1 MRFEVDALLFDMDG
15 TLVDSTASV
24 LRGWQT
30 VAAEFP
36 IPPELFARVPR
47 HGRPAGE
54 ILADLLPPGLIARA
68 AARLD
73 ELERTDTGD
82 VVPLPGAARLLAAA
96 PPGRWAVVT
105 SAGRPL
111 ARVRLAAAG
120 IEAPV
125 LVTVDDVSRGKPDP
139 EPFLL
144 AAKLLGVSP
153 ERCLVFE
160 DAPAGLAAARAAGAA
175 SVAVATTHAAAD
187 LDADLVVADL
197 RGVRIAGAHS
207 PRDSGGQGG
216 GSQGG
221 NGRDGGPIVVIAD

>member
-36 IPPELFARVPR
+36 IPQELFAAVPR
-47 HGRPAGE
+47 HGRPAVE
-54 ILADLLPPGLIARA
+54 ILADLLPRELIPA
-68 AARLD
+68 AAERLD

-82 VVPLPGAARLLAAA
+82 VALLPGVACLLAAA
-96 PPGRWAVVT
+96 PAGRWAVVT

-111 ARVRLAAAG
+111 AEVRLAAAG
-120 IEAPV
+120 IDAPV

-144 AAKLLGVSP
+144 GAKLLGVPP

-175 SVAVATTHAAAD
+175 TVAVATTHPAD
-187 LDADLVVADL
+187 ELDADLVVTDL
-197 RGVRIAGAHS
+197 SAMRIAAANPARNGSDGA
-207 PRDSGGQGG
+207 GEGG
-216 GSQGG
+216 GDFGQ
-221 NGRDGGPIVVIAD
+221 ILVVAG

>member
-36 IPPELFARVPR
+36 IPPDLFALVPR
-47 HGRPAGE
+47 HGRPAVE
-54 ILADLLPPGLIARA
+54 ILADLLPGELIPA
-68 AARLD
+68 AAERLD
-73 ELERTDTGD
+73 ELERSDTGD
-82 VVPLPGAARLLAAA
+82 VVPLPGASRLLAAA
-96 PPGRWAVVT
+96 PAGRWAVVT

-111 ARVRLAAAG
+111 ARVRLGAAG
-120 IEAPV
+120 VDTAGIDAPV
-125 LVTVDDVSRGKPDP
+125 LVTIDDVSRGKPDP

-144 AAKLLGVSP
+144 GAKLLGVPP

-175 SVAVATTHAAAD
+175 TVAVTTTHSAD
-187 LDADLVVADL
+187 ELDADVVVADL
-197 RGVRIAGAHS
+197 SAVRIAGVTS
-207 PRDSGGQGG
+207 PQDSEDGEA
-216 GSQGG
+216 
-221 NGRDGGPIVVIAD
+221 GRIVVIAG